1 MSLWRGRVRI
11 WMLAWAVLQLA
22 ATPALALADGALA
35 LRNAGRVAA
44 HIEGHSSESCQ
55 PPHSADCVLCQFVS
69 SQVANTST
77 ATVLAWPSARFHCPD
92 APAIV
97 LGQRVTLDLSYSR
110 APPIA

>member
-1 MSLWRGRVRI
+1 
-11 WMLAWAVLQLA
+11 MLAWAVLQLA

-69 SQVANTST
+69 SQVANDASVTRVLWTALRFSRPVGST
-77 ATVLAWPSARFHCPD
+77 VVTHAWA
-92 APAIV
+92 A
-97 LGQRVTLDLSYSR
+97 LDLSNPR
-110 APPIA
+110 APPVA